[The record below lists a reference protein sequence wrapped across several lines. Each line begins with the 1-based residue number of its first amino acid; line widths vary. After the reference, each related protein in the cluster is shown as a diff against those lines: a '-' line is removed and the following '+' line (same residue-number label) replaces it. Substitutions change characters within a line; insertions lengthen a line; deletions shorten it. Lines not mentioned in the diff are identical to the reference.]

1 MFKAKS
7 LLPLTEYGWEIVSTA
22 FLLAGIACVAV
33 AL

>member
-1 MFKAKS
+1 MFKTKN

-22 FLLAGIACVAV
+22 FLLAAIACAVV